1 MLHASLERVMKTRE
15 EIRTSLFSAV
25 CDLMAFSISFPHL
38 CIDNR
43 HLKNSFRINLTKLLS
58 KSLFMSL

>member
-25 CDLMAFSISFPHL
+25 CDLMAFSISFPP
-38 CIDNR
+38 
-43 HLKNSFRINLTKLLS
+43 
-58 KSLFMSL
+58 SLYRQSTFEK